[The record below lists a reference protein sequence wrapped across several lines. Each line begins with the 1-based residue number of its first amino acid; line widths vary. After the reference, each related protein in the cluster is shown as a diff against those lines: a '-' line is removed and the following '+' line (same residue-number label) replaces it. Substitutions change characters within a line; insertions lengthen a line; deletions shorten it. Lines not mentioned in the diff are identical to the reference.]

1 MTDTCETIATVNRVI
16 RVGAIDNHPVVLLG
30 LGAAFAETA
39 PDMRLVA
46 IAGSAEELLAR
57 APDGL
62 DVVLLDMR
70 IPGQPPA
77 DETVATLV
85 ARGLVV
91 VLFTAEERPVPVRR
105 AIEAGAAGL
114 ILKMDPVESIAQ
126 SIRDAVAGDLA
137 CSSQLATMLLSDEDV
152 GARLSPRQ
160 IEILRAVSA
169 GLPYRL
175 VARQLGIGE
184 VTVREHLARAAKA
197 YREGGIETGN
207 VHGLI
212 SRARADGHLDG

>member
-1 MTDTCETIATVNRVI
+1 MTSGGRVI

-46 IAGSAEELLAR
+46 IAGSAEELLER
-57 APDGL
+57 APEGL

-70 IPGQPPA
+70 IPGQPAA
-77 DETVATLV
+77 DVTVATLV
-85 ARGLVV
+85 RHGLVV

-114 ILKMDPVESIAQ
+114 ILKVDPVESIAQ
-126 SIRDAVAGDLA
+126 SIRDAVAGELA

-184 VTVREHLARAAKA
+184 VTVREHLARAARA
-197 YREGGIETGN
+197 YREGGVETGN

>member
-1 MTDTCETIATVNRVI
+1 MSDVI

-30 LGAAFAETA
+30 LGAAFAASA
-39 PDMRLVA
+39 PDLRLVA
-46 IAGSAEELLAR
+46 IAGSAEELIAQVSE
-57 APDGL
+57 GL

-70 IPGQPPA
+70 LPGQPPA
-77 DETVATLV
+77 EETVATLV
-85 ARGLVV
+85 ARGLIVL
-91 VLFTAEERPVPVRR
+91 LFTAEDRPVPVRR
-105 AIEAGAAGL
+105 AIDAGAAGL
-114 ILKMDPVESIAQ
+114 VLKEDAPESIAQ
-126 SIRDAVAGDLA
+126 SIRDAVAGDLPA
-137 CSSQLATMLLSDEDV
+137 SSQLASALVSDDEV
-152 GARLSPRQ
+152 GARLSARQ

-169 GLPYRL
+169 GLPYRM
-175 VARQLGIGE
+175 VARELGIGE